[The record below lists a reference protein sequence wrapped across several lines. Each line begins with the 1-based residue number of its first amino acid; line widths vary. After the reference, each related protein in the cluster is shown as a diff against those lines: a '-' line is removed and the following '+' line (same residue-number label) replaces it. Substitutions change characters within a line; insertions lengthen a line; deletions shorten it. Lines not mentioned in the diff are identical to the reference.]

1 MRAVRWFN
9 RHLWIFPAWAL
20 MIAAALLVFC
30 ACPLLRWVGWP
41 YGMYLPW
48 LLREVAA
55 CVLAGVCIGALWGLG
70 VRLRIRLAGWE
81 IAQETARMA
90 ETCNPEPLLLVCR
103 ELQALWLDELRPKL
117 MMAVQL
123 GMAEAA
129 GRLGRVQEAE
139 QELDRL
145 LPVYEQYRP
154 AARLTLELCAATVR
168 LWARRPEDARSFLT
182 EAERHLGQMTGSAAS
197 LASLRAALEDRKRL
211 YRLVTEGGSEELL
224 AEYQQAL
231 AGAEKDSL
239 LNQTAAHMNVARCL
253 LDLGRLEEARP
264 HLEFVAARGNK
275 LAIRTEAED
284 RLAALT
290 AD

>member
-1 MRAVRWFN
+1 MDLSGVGADDRRGAAGVLRP
-9 RHLWIFPAWAL
+9 PAFVLGRLA
-20 MIAAALLVFC
+20 
-30 ACPLLRWVGWP
+30 
-41 YGMYLPW
+41 YGMHLPW

-129 GRLGRVQEAE
+129 GRLGR
-139 QELDRL
+139 
-145 LPVYEQYRP
+145 
-154 AARLTLELCAATVR
+154 
-168 LWARRPEDARSFLT
+168 
-182 EAERHLGQMTGSAAS
+182 
-197 LASLRAALEDRKRL
+197 
-211 YRLVTEGGSEELL
+211 
-224 AEYQQAL
+224 
-231 AGAEKDSL
+231 
-239 LNQTAAHMNVARCL
+239 
-253 LDLGRLEEARP
+253 LEEARP